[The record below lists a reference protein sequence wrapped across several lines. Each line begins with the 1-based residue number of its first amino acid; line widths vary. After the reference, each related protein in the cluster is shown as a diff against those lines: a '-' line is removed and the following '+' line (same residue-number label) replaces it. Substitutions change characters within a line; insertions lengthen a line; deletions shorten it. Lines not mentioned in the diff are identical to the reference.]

1 MIMYDV
7 NEGFDA
13 YKTYLALKQ
22 HFTSDYDY
30 FKYNGK
36 VRAKSESFL
45 KRNDKF
51 FFRKLQKKYS
61 KDELVEFFVSNFIVG
76 GNNWIGNLISK
87 ESEDNYANWRKSSES
102 ITYNFHNDLRWLSD
116 YCSKNDISAN
126 DLIVVNRNDHPIL
139 LKLFLQ
145 NKITTETVII
155 LDSVLGFVRYWN
167 AKIDDIIWD
176 EKKKLLN
183 NYKSFVRYDI
193 DKCKQLTKETL
204 L

>member
-45 KRNDKF
+45 KRKDKF
-51 FFRKLQKKYS
+51 FFRKLQKRYDKN
-61 KDELVEFFVSNFIVG
+61 ELVEFFVSNFIVSG
-76 GNNWIGNLISK
+76 DNWIGSLVSQESEQNYALWRKNK
-87 ESEDNYANWRKSSES
+87 ESISYNYRNE
-102 ITYNFHNDLRWLSD
+102 LSLLCD
-116 YCSKNDISAN
+116 YCLSNDISCN
-126 DLIVVNRNDHPIL
+126 QLVLVEDGNHPIL
-139 LKLFLQ
+139 LRLLLQ
-145 NKITTETVII
+145 NKISLETIII
-155 LDSVLGFVRYWN
+155 LDDILRFTRYWN
-167 AKIDDIIWD
+167 VKLDDIIWD
-176 EKKKLLN
+176 EKKKLI
-183 NYKSFVRYDI
+183 YKYRSFMKYDL
-193 DKCKQLTKETL
+193 DKCKQITKEIL

>member
-116 YCSKNDISAN
+116 YCSKNDISSN

-176 EKKKLLN
+176 EKRKLLN

>member
-61 KDELVEFFVSNFIVG
+61 KDELVEFFVSNFIVS

-102 ITYNFHNDLRWLSD
+102 ITYNFHNDLCWLSD

-126 DLIVVNRNDHPIL
+126 DLIVVNKNDHPIL

-176 EKKKLLN
+176 EKKRLLN

>member
-102 ITYNFHNDLRWLSD
+102 ITYNFHNDLCWLSD

-126 DLIVVNRNDHPIL
+126 DLIVVNKNDHPIL

-176 EKKKLLN
+176 EKRKLLN

>member
-22 HFTSDYDY
+22 HFTSSYDY
-30 FKYNGK
+30 IKYNGK
-36 VRAKSESFL
+36 VKANIESFL

-76 GNNWIGNLISK
+76 GNNWIGSLISK
-87 ESEDNYANWRKSSES
+87 ESEDNYANWRKNTES
-102 ITYNFHNDLRWLSD
+102 ITYNYHNDLRWLSD
-116 YCSKNDISAN
+116 YCSENNVSCN
-126 DLIVVNRNDHPIL
+126 HLVLVENNNHPIL
-139 LKLFLQ
+139 LRLLLQ
-145 NKITTETVII
+145 NKISLETLII
-155 LDSVLGFVRYWN
+155 LDQILGFVRYWD

-176 EKKKLLN
+176 EKKKLFN
-183 NYKSFVRYDI
+183 NYKSFVHYDL

>member
-116 YCSKNDISAN
+116 YCSENDISSN
-126 DLIVVNRNDHPIL
+126 DLIVVSENDHPIL

-176 EKKKLLN
+176 EKRKLLN

-193 DKCKQLTKETL
+193 DKCKQLTKDTL

>member
-102 ITYNFHNDLRWLSD
+102 ITYNFHNDLCWLSD

-126 DLIVVNRNDHPIL
+126 DLIVVNKNDHPIL

-176 EKKKLLN
+176 EKKRLLN

>member
-13 YKTYLALKQ
+13 YKTYLALRQ

-36 VRAKSESFL
+36 VRAKTESFL

-51 FFRKLQKKYS
+51 FFRKLQKKYT
-61 KDELVEFFVSNFIVG
+61 KEELVEFFVSNFILN

-87 ESEDNYANWRKSSES
+87 ESEDNYAIWRKNIES
-102 ITYNFHNDLRWLSD
+102 ITYTFHDDLRWLAD
-116 YCSKNDISAN
+116 YCSSNAISAN
-126 DLIVVNRNDHPIL
+126 DLIVVKENDHPTL
-139 LKLFLQ
+139 LKLLLQ
-145 NKITTETVII
+145 NKIKIETVII
-155 LDSVLGFVRYWN
+155 LDRVLGFIRYWD
-167 AKIDDIIWD
+167 AKIDDIIWE

-183 NYKSFVRYDI
+183 NYKSFVRYDL
-193 DKCKQLTKETL
+193 DKCKKLTKETL
-204 L
+204 I

>member
-126 DLIVVNRNDHPIL
+126 DLIVVNKNDHPIL

-176 EKKKLLN
+176 EKRKLLN

>member
-176 EKKKLLN
+176 EKRKLLN

>member
-1 MIMYDV
+1 MYDV

-176 EKKKLLN
+176 EKRKLLN

-193 DKCKQLTKETL
+193 DKCKQLTKDTL

>member
-61 KDELVEFFVSNFIVG
+61 KDELVEFFVSNFIVS

-102 ITYNFHNDLRWLSD
+102 ITYNFHNDLCWLSD

-126 DLIVVNRNDHPIL
+126 DLIVVNKNDHPIL

-176 EKKKLLN
+176 EKRKLLN

>member
-126 DLIVVNRNDHPIL
+126 DLIVVNKNDHPIL

-176 EKKKLLN
+176 EKKRLLN